1 MSSYFGDNI
10 TNNHKRIYFSVN
22 AEPWNIYA
30 IKDQSIQ
37 VKVKLILQNVYQI
50 PLREGNYDMQLSVQ
64 GQIMYTIYMNDE
76 KRRFGRKDKFYHND
90 KLEKFKEGHP
100 ISFTAIGVPTPNS
113 YWLQD
118 GMYLALTPTV
128 RAIYKTTKYD
138 DAGYPCYYIE
148 SDIRHYNKDYLIELS
163 HADINN

>member
-1 MSSYFGDNI
+1 MTEHFGDSI

-22 AEPWNIYA
+22 AEPWNIYT
-30 IKDQSIQ
+30 IKDKGIQ
-37 VKVKLILQNVYQI
+37 VKIKLVLQNVYQI
-50 PLREGNYDMQLSVQ
+50 PLKDGNHDMQISVQ
-64 GQIMYTIYMNDE
+64 GQIISTIYMNDE
-76 KRRFGRKDKFYHND
+76 KRRFGCKDRFYHNSE
-90 KLEKFKEGHP
+90 LEKFKEGRP
-100 ISFTAIGVPTPNS
+100 LSFIAIGVPTANS

-118 GMYLALTPTV
+118 GMYMALTPTV

-148 SDIRHYNKDYLIELS
+148 SDIRPYNKEYLIELS